1 MILALK
7 FKVRKKF
14 FCKKHNRQQTLYA
27 HISPK
32 SQATEVKISS
42 TTTMKPTRRATTTLS
57 YNIDPNEIILKNP
70 SAEKKQISA
79 VSEITATVA
88 SLAIDGS
95 VERKQIALFIFE
107 S

>member
-1 MILALK
+1 MQET
-7 FKVRKKF
+7 
-14 FCKKHNRQQTLYA
+14 QQTA
-27 HISPK
+27 SIVRSHIAKVTGHRGENFLHNYDKADEESDND
-32 SQATEVKISS
+32 SLLQ
-42 TTTMKPTRRATTTLS
+42 
-57 YNIDPNEIILKNP
+57 YPNEIILKNP

-95 VERKQIALFIFE
+95 VEKKQIALFIFE